1 MFNQKL
7 MVSFVS
13 GRGVFAVSAH
23 KVFPDPAIDVP
34 GSGGNQI
41 AVVAGGCFWGI
52 EGVFE
57 KVKGV
62 KSAVAGYSGGEK
74 STAHYEMVSEGNTGH
89 AESVQI
95 TFDPS
100 QVTYGQLLKI
110 FFSVAHDPTEKN
122 RQGPDTGTQ
131 YRSVI
136 FYANDE
142 QKNVAEAYVKQ
153 LDEAH
158 IYSHPIVTQIVPLK
172 AFYAAEAASPTLH
185 GKQSIPAVHHVQRC
199 AKSKRTQEILSRAL
213 QTLRLRF
220 IGLCIAGSSRWRR
233 PFRCRHL
240 KLPDNSGRMVILA
253 QPSLIACQVFP
264 FRS

>member
-1 MFNQKL
+1 MFNRKL
-7 MVSFVS
+7 IVSFL
-13 GRGVFAVSAH
+13 AVAAVMSAAQ
-23 KVFPDPAIDVP
+23 KVFPNPAVDVP
-34 GSGGNQI
+34 ASGGDQT

-95 TFDPS
+95 TFDPN

-142 QKNVAEAYVKQ
+142 QRKVAESYVKQ
-153 LDEAH
+153 LDEAGV
-158 IYSHPIVTQIVPLK
+158 YSHPIVTQIVPLK
-172 AFYAAEAASPTLH
+172 AFYAAESYHQHYMENNPFQPYIMYNDAPKVSALKKNYPEL
-185 GKQSIPAVHHVQRC
+185 C
-199 AKSKRTQEILSRAL
+199 KR
-213 QTLRLRF
+213 
-220 IGLCIAGSSRWRR
+220 
-233 PFRCRHL
+233 
-240 KLPDNSGRMVILA
+240 
-253 QPSLIACQVFP
+253 
-264 FRS
+264 